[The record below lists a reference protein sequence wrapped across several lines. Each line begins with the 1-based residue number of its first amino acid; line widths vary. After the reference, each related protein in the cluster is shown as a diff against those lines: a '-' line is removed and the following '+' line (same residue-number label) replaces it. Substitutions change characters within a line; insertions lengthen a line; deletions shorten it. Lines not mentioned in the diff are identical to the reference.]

1 MLLFSSLLA
10 LLNQIEV
17 LNTTAAAPPLLAP
30 VATAVQCGVS
40 SGGSIIVLLATT
52 VYLLLLLLLLRQPRS
67 RLFSAQNIPKTK
79 SMPNK
84 RILTDDLKY
93 WTITIT
99 IWISTDSL
107 CVWLDWIS
115 KQLWRQKSQDNSVHT
130 RPAAGKGQNNSRN
143 LSSAIKCAV

>member
-52 VYLLLLLLLLRQPRS
+52 VYLLLLLLLLHQPRS

-79 SMPNK
+79 NMPNN

-93 WTITIT
+93 
-99 IWISTDSL
+99 
-107 CVWLDWIS
+107 
-115 KQLWRQKSQDNSVHT
+115 
-130 RPAAGKGQNNSRN
+130 
-143 LSSAIKCAV
+143 